1 MVVSRLPDAL
11 LSPYGDNLVSLMV
24 YGNVAR
30 SRATRDSDFDLL
42 VIFENLPRC
51 IFVRARLFKRAED
64 LIQPLLNDL
73 MDSDC
78 AVALPQVIKTRSET
92 ARFSQI
98 YIDVTED
105 AAIVYNK
112 GGFFEGVLTRLI
124 KRLRELGVWV
134 NDKPWYWVLKG
145 DYKFGVV
152 IEIE

>member
-1 MVVSRLPDAL
+1 VLKPL
-11 LSPYGDNLVSLMV
+11 TGELSTWGP
-24 YGNVAR
+24 
-30 SRATRDSDFDLL
+30 
-42 VIFENLPRC
+42 
-51 IFVRARLFKRAED
+51 KRFS
-64 LIQPLLNDL
+64 NGYL
-73 MDSDC
+73 MDSGC
-78 AVALPQVIKTRSET
+78 AVALSQVIKTRSET

-98 YIDVTED
+98 YIDMTED

>member
-1 MVVSRLPDAL
+1 VCGADAVL
-11 LSPYGDNLVSLMV
+11 KPLTGVLSTWGP
-24 YGNVAR
+24 
-30 SRATRDSDFDLL
+30 
-42 VIFENLPRC
+42 
-51 IFVRARLFKRAED
+51 KRFS
-64 LIQPLLNDL
+64 NGYL
-73 MDSDC
+73 MDSGC
-78 AVALPQVIKTRSET
+78 AVALSQVIKTRSET

-98 YIDVTED
+98 YIDMTED

>member
-1 MVVSRLPDAL
+1 
-11 LSPYGDNLVSLMV
+11 MV
-24 YGNVAR
+24 YGNVAG

-42 VIFENLPRC
+42 VIFENLPRS

-73 MDSDC
+73 MDSGC
-78 AVALPQVIKTRSET
+78 AVALSQVIKTRSET